1 MCELPAQTG
10 IGLRAQHYSEVL
22 ASLPDI
28 AWLEVHSENFFG
40 PGGEPLRV
48 LDAVREHYPL
58 SLHGVGMS
66 LGSSDPLNRNHL
78 HKLKVLIERIQPA
91 AVSEH
96 LCWSSIGGRFL
107 NDLLPLPY
115 SEEALVNVCERI
127 RQAQDFLGRRIMVE
141 NVSSYV
147 RFSGATMP
155 EWEFLAE
162 VAQRCDCDILL
173 DVNNIHVSASNH
185 GFDARHYLDAIPGER
200 IGEIH
205 LAGYETDAGE
215 DSDEDFL
222 VDTHSRPVSEPVW
235 ALYEETLRRFG
246 PKPTLI
252 EWDNDIPELAVLLAE
267 ARTAQKFLASSH
279 EPLHAYAD

>member
-1 MCELPAQTG
+1 MLKLPAQAG
-10 IGLRAQHYSEVL
+10 IGLRAPHYGEIL
-22 ASLPDI
+22 ANLPDI

-40 PGGEPLRV
+40 PGGEALRM

-58 SLHGVGMS
+58 SLHGVGLS
-66 LGSSDPLNRNHL
+66 LGSSDPLNHKHL
-78 HKLKVLIERIQPA
+78 RELKALIERVQPA

-127 RQAQDFLGRRIMVE
+127 HQTQDFLGRRIMVE

-162 VAQRCDCDILL
+162 VAQRSDCDILL
-173 DVNNIHVSASNH
+173 DVNNIYVSASNH
-185 GFDARHYLDAIPGER
+185 GFAALDYLDAIPGER

-215 DSDEDFL
+215 PADEDFL

-235 ALYEETLRRFG
+235 ALYQETLRRFG
-246 PKPTLI
+246 TKPTLI
-252 EWDNDIPELAVLLAE
+252 EWDNDIPALAVLLAE
-267 ARTAQKFLASSH
+267 ARKAQKFLTSRSGH
-279 EPLHAYAD
+279 SHAYAG